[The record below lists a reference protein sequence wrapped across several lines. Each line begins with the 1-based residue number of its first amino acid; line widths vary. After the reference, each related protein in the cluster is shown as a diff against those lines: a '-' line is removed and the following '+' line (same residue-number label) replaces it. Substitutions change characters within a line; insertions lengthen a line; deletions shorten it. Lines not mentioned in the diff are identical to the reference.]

1 MRVSTRSLK
10 NNPMKP
16 KTSAITV
23 SPRFSLRLAPA
34 LVVAALILCCPLL
47 TRANTITIFNTGVDN
62 SNNLL
67 PAMSVDPHYQL
78 NGGPAFVG
86 ANPISTWIPNGPNS
100 QWITPTPD
108 ASQGF
113 FGSSTPYVYTTTFTL
128 PVGFSGA
135 TLSGQWATDNSAFM
149 SLNGGPAVSTTPD
162 VGYTAFTPFSITSG
176 FMAGINTITFDVF
189 NSGAF
194 VDMNPTGL
202 RVEISGSFTPAAGV
216 ADSGSTFGLLFAG
229 WPNK

>member
-1 MRVSTRSLK
+1 
-10 NNPMKP
+10 MK
-16 KTSAITV
+16 KLLLIVLSVFVLGA
-23 SPRFSLRLAPA
+23 
-34 LVVAALILCCPLL
+34 VA
-47 TRANTITIFNTGVDN
+47 RANMITIFNTGVDN

-86 ANPISTWIPNGPNS
+86 ANPISFWIPNGPNS

-128 PVGFSGA
+128 PVGFSNA
-135 TLSGQWATDNSAFM
+135 MLSGQWATDNSSFM

-162 VGYTAFTPFSITSG
+162 KGYLAFTPFYKNHLSSR
-176 FMAGINTITFDVF
+176 D
-189 NSGAF
+189 
-194 VDMNPTGL
+194 
-202 RVEISGSFTPAAGV
+202 
-216 ADSGSTFGLLFAG
+216 
-229 WPNK
+229 